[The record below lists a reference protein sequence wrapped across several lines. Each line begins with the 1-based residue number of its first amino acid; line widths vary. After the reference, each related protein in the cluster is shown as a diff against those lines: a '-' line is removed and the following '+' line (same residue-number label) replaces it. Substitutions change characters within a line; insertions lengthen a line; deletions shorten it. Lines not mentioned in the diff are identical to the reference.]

1 MLSLI
6 ARDLAVCVSVYNK
19 LSNLKSVRHYK
30 QREVRSILHPT
41 LCILNNI
48 FTKNL
53 SYFINSFIFTVEFRR
68 SLTNFGHGSISIDS
82 LLPKAYCTSAWGS
95 ELKSENVRLFE
106 IWLKSFSFFALFIGS
121 EPNHR
126 SIH

>member
-6 ARDLAVCVSVYNK
+6 ARDLAVCVYNK
-19 LSNLKSVRHYK
+19 LSDLNSMRDYK

-53 SYFINSFIFTVEFRR
+53 SYFI
-68 SLTNFGHGSISIDS
+68 
-82 LLPKAYCTSAWGS
+82 
-95 ELKSENVRLFE
+95 RLFYIYSTVSTFTHLSQKNRVLDTTRVESSFLKVAVFRMRIRIPIGDHSFVRTRVE
-106 IWLKSFSFFALFIGS
+106 IIKI
-121 EPNHR
+121 
-126 SIH
+126 IHI